1 MFESISSGN
10 TCSTILQK
18 QVTVSVG
25 FPPSDATQIT
35 GFSDVCRNSS
45 ERYVVPAI
53 PRATSYVW
61 TFPQGYTITSGH
73 GSNIVTVD
81 IGADAVEGTAT
92 VYGINEC
99 GNGQPASIHIRPN
112 TSFGPLSDIQAP
124 VNVCENASLFQMSIP
139 EVTGATSYEWKLP
152 AGYTIESGANTRTI
166 LVSIDKYAQSGI
178 VEVAAINRC
187 ALS

>member
-1 MFESISSGN
+1 MRLEATGEGPWQVIYYENGVKHFLDFDEAIYTLKTIPTEENTVYLFESISSGN

-35 GFSDVCRNSS
+35 GFSDVCRNTS
-45 ERYVVPAI
+45 ERYVVPVI

-81 IGADAVEGTAT
+81 IGADMP
-92 VYGINEC
+92 
-99 GNGQPASIHIRPN
+99 QP
-112 TSFGPLSDIQAP
+112 PLNS
-124 VNVCENASLFQMSIP
+124 
-139 EVTGATSYEWKLP
+139 
-152 AGYTIESGANTRTI
+152 
-166 LVSIDKYAQSGI
+166 QSGR
-178 VEVAAINRC
+178 AN
-187 ALS
+187 